1 METKP
6 RGRDLTGQTFGT
18 LTALVRDG
26 HSAHML
32 AWLCL
37 CTCGALVTKRGT
49 YLTSGTTRTCGDPKA
64 HTRAANGSATTNYY
78 EAHRRLREEYGPASD
93 YLCTVCA
100 EHAKVWAFIGCDE
113 AVAGP
118 GGTNPYC
125 LHACP
130 DEYQPMC
137 VPCARAA
144 DNAVRARMARP

>member
-1 METKP
+1 MTTTKTHH
-6 RGRDLTGQTFGT
+6 RDLTGQTYGT
-18 LTALVRDG
+18 LAVLARDG
-26 HSAHML
+26 HSAHMA

-49 YLTSGTTRTCGDPKA
+49 YLTSGTTKTCGNQKIHRNP
-64 HTRAANGSATTNYY
+64 AAGTAPANYY
-78 EAHRRLREEYGPASD
+78 VAHRRLRDEYGPATD
-93 YLCTVCA
+93 YLCACG
-100 EHAKVWAFIGCDE
+100 EPAKVWAFLGCED

-137 VPCARAA
+137 VPDARAA
-144 DNAVRARMARP
+144 DKAVRARMAL